1 MGEVEWRVQRVGDGV
16 AWFDE
21 HRSPAGA
28 AADYVESFV
37 LRGVHVDFVFER
49 LESADD
55 HGRLGPFP
63 ETQGGFAGSGS
74 HFARPFDVEVHLFLR
89 FAGVVVHDVRFEC
102 VPASRVFRPIAGFG
116 DFAGSNGS
124 SVFVDFRGSS
134 VFNVFC
140 DFRGFCGF
148 HWAGMP
154 PNAQVV
160 AWFHFRNIITAD
172 TGNAI
177 GAIDAVNRTLKGD
190 GDATRA
196 HADDAHVRMVQHRPF
211 DGGGHV
217 TFGNHRT
224 AEATGRA
231 LFQRTFHGMQE
242 IPRSGIVPVE
252 EEIAVDMAFDNSR

>member
-1 MGEVEWRVQRVGDGV
+1 MWNP
-16 AWFDE
+16 
-21 HRSPAGA
+21 SSC
-28 AADYVESFV
+28 AD
-37 LRGVHVDFVFER
+37 VHVDFVFER

-74 HFARPFDVEVHLFLR
+74 HFACPFDVEVHLFLR

-124 SVFVDFRGSS
+124 SVFVAFRGSS

-177 GAIDAVNRTLKGD
+177 GAHRCRQSHVERRWRCHARPCRRCARPD
-190 GDATRA
+190 GAASSVRRRRSR
-196 HADDAHVRMVQHRPF
+196 HVRKPSNR
-211 DGGGHV
+211 
-217 TFGNHRT
+217 
-224 AEATGRA
+224 
-231 LFQRTFHGMQE
+231 
-242 IPRSGIVPVE
+242 
-252 EEIAVDMAFDNSR
+252 

>member
-1 MGEVEWRVQRVGDGV
+1 
-16 AWFDE
+16 
-21 HRSPAGA
+21 
-28 AADYVESFV
+28 
-37 LRGVHVDFVFER
+37 
-49 LESADD
+49 
-55 HGRLGPFP
+55 
-63 ETQGGFAGSGS
+63 
-74 HFARPFDVEVHLFLR
+74 
-89 FAGVVVHDVRFEC
+89 
-102 VPASRVFRPIAGFG
+102 
-116 DFAGSNGS
+116 
-124 SVFVDFRGSS
+124 
-134 VFNVFC
+134 
-140 DFRGFCGF
+140 
-148 HWAGMP
+148 MP